1 MARINVRSVRH
12 FQRYREIAQVLLRH
26 GLGELIELLE
36 LLPYLSF
43 PRRVLGKGRQ
53 PPQTRGIPQ
62 RMRLAMEELG
72 PTFVKLGQVLSTRP
86 DLLPPEYIAEFVKL
100 RSTVPPAPWEEVQ
113 ELLESELGAPILDVF
128 STFDIDP
135 IAAASLSQVH
145 AATLPDGSDVVAKI
159 QRPGIKDIIATDL
172 EILHSLARLVQDRIA
187 IGQVYDLP
195 GIAEEFASTLRAE
208 LDFYHEGHNADRFRE
223 NFTHERHLHIPVIY
237 WDYTTRHVLVME
249 RLRGISLQD
258 TEALDAAGYSR
269 HRIASHAAQI
279 LLKEIL
285 DDGFFHADPHPG
297 NFVVLPGEIIGAMDF
312 GMVGYLG
319 HQTRLHLTRL
329 YNVIIQSDDQGV
341 VDQLIRIGAV
351 RGPVDRAGLS
361 RDTSRLLRKYQGLP
375 LKSIRIDAFMN
386 ELMPVAF
393 RHHIN
398 LPNELWL
405 LIKSLAMMEGV
416 AIRLDP
422 DFDIFEVFKPYL
434 RHFVLGTVSP
444 ESIGPAALKAATEWA
459 ELVGLFPRVGY
470 QLLRNVEQGGLEF
483 SMEHKGLNLAL
494 SRLDRLVSR
503 LALSILLAALIIG
516 LALIVPVL
524 HPEAGLNLASVAVI
538 AGFTGTVLLSF
549 LLVISILRSR

>member
-1 MARINVRSVRH
+1 
-12 FQRYREIAQVLLRH
+12 
-26 GLGELIELLE
+26 
-36 LLPYLSF
+36 
-43 PRRVLGKGRQ
+43 
-53 PPQTRGIPQ
+53 
-62 RMRLAMEELG
+62 MRLAMEGLG

-100 RSTVPPAPWEEVQ
+100 RSTVPPAPWEKVR
-113 ELLESELGAPILDVF
+113 ELLEGELNAPILDVF
-128 STFDIDP
+128 TTFEIDP

-145 AATLPDGSDVVAKI
+145 AAILPDGSDVVVKI
-159 QRPGIKDIIATDL
+159 QRPKIGEIIETDL
-172 EILHSLARLVQDRIA
+172 EIMVNLARLVQNRIA

-195 GIAEEFASTLRAE
+195 GITEEFASTLRAE

-223 NFTHERHLHIPVIY
+223 NFAHERYLHIPTIH
-237 WDYTTRHVLVME
+237 WDYTTRRVLVME

-258 TEALDAAGYSR
+258 IEALDAADCSR
-269 HRIASHAAQI
+269 HRIAIRAARI

-285 DDGFFHADPHPG
+285 EDGFFHADQHPG
-297 NFVVLPGEIIGAMDF
+297 NFVVLPGEVIGAMDF

-319 HQTRLHLTRL
+319 HQTRMDLTRL
-329 YNVIIQSDDQGV
+329 YNVIVQSDDQGV

-351 RGPVDRAGLS
+351 RGPVDRTKLG
-361 RDTSRLLRKYQGLP
+361 REISRLLRKYQGLP
-375 LKSIRIDAFMN
+375 LKSIRIDAFVN
-386 ELMPVAF
+386 ELMPIAF

-416 AIRLDP
+416 ALKLDP

-434 RHFVLGTVSP
+434 HHFVLGTVSP
-444 ESIGPAALKAATEWA
+444 KSIGPAALKTATEWA
-459 ELVGLFPRVGY
+459 ELIGIFPRVGY
-470 QLLRNVEQGGLEF
+470 QFLKNAEQGGLEF
-483 SMEHKGLNLAL
+483 SMEHKGLDVAL
-494 SRLDRLVSR
+494 SRLDRLASR

-538 AGFTGTVLLSF
+538 TGFTAAVLLSF
-549 LLVISILRSR
+549 LLVISILRSH